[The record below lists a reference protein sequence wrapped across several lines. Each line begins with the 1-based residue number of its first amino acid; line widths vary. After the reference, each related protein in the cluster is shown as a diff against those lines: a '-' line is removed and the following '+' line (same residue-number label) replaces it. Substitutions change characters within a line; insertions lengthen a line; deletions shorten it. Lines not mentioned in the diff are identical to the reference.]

1 MTTDAAPFDR
11 LLAEKDFLLV
21 DFYADWC
28 EPCKWVEPVL
38 DEVIKSF
45 GGKITLHK
53 INIDTLPGIARQF
66 HVMSVPTLV
75 LFKKGNELWRMKG
88 FDVAPK
94 LFATIKP
101 LVS

>member
-1 MTTDAAPFDR
+1 VNFDQ
-11 LLAEKDFLLV
+11 LLLSKDFLLV

-45 GGKITLHK
+45 NGKLVLHK
-53 INIDTLPGIARQF
+53 INIDEHPDIARRY
-66 HVMSVPTLV
+66 HVLSVPTIV
-75 LFKKGNELWRMKG
+75 LFKNGNELWRMKG

-94 LFATIKP
+94 LFAIIKP
-101 LVS
+101 FVL